1 MASDPG
7 SRPSADLIERLQRR
21 RTVLMLFQGLFFVI
35 WQVSF
40 YALHEAGRTVDR
52 VRIAAYFVW
61 AVLLL
66 AFLATGGG
74 WAYPRAVRRILDD
87 EGTVA
92 NRRQGMVTGFWAAM
106 GAALGC
112 YVMNLWK
119 PLVGRDVMHIVLT
132 AGVGAALLTLAILER
147 RAQRD
152 A

>member
-40 YALHEAGRTVDR
+40 YSLVESGRAVDR
-52 VRIAAYFVW
+52 VKIAAYLVW

-66 AFLATGGG
+66 AFLGTGGG
-74 WAYPRAVRRILDD
+74 WAYPRAVRAVLDD

-92 NRRQGMVTGFWAAM
+92 NRRQGMITGFWAAM
-106 GAALGC
+106 AATLGAYA
-112 YVMNLWK
+112 VNLWS
-119 PLVGRDVMHIVLT
+119 PLSALSVMHVVLT
-132 AGVGAALLTLAILER
+132 AGVGASLLTFAFLER
-147 RAQRD
+147 RAARD